1 MSNPYQ
7 VLTAVPGPT
16 IIADFFFPVPSLTER
31 FIELTLE
38 LKLPFSP
45 FCPGLPPPPEEIKI

>member
-1 MSNPYQ
+1 MFKPYQ
-7 VLTAVPGPT
+7 VLTAVPDPT
-16 IIADFFFPVPSLTER
+16 NIAVFFSVPRFTER

-38 LKLPFSP
+38 LKLPLFP